1 MQEFISHLLK
11 SSALIAIFY
20 LAYITLLKQETSFMQ
35 NRKFLLVGLATSLV
49 LPLIYLTQQE
59 YIELPSTEI
68 PYTVMNADIQ
78 QENVVIEEPTN
89 WWQIG
94 LYVYLFGVSLMS
106 LRFGFQIYSLKKIIN
121 SGFLKKYKNLKLVRT
136 NKDIK
141 PFSFFNNIVYNPE
154 KHHQKDLKLIL
165 KHEQIHAKQWHSL
178 DVIFISVLCVVFWF
192 NPFIWLYKKIIVQNL
207 EFLADQDAVATI
219 VSKKE
224 YQKALVMASV
234 GLQPAMTNQF
244 YQSFIKKRII
254 MLNKSKK
261 KNTSWKTI
269 LVIPFLCL
277 FLYSFNLKKESI
289 VLNTSKDNRSQY
301 TDTVDNPEITG
312 IGSYTETEK
321 NNTQIS
327 PKRSISFEDLGEDA
341 LYILD
346 NQNYKRDEL
355 EGKTIVFKSIQ
366 VIAPETALKQY
377 GEKGK
382 DGAVIL
388 SKTEF
393 IEDFQEFLRNLD
405 EKDEAAELQVLKIT
419 SVNKPM
425 VITLKNEATSETTVP
440 KNEASSEKKSEKNS
454 KNFNKIICFSAN
466 NLQDTIH
473 LLNGQL
479 TSEKTL
485 KNLEKGKIK
494 EILYIPGNA
503 KIQALYGSRA
513 SNGIKVIITNEKG
526 VSYKKSILN
535 FTGNNQEITKE
546 EQTKQESDNKKDT
559 KIYLLGNTK
568 VNRTENGLEFANSES
583 ENQALFVIN
592 EKIVDYEEIQDLN
605 PKNIYSVTVSKNE
618 HIPEKYKE
626 EATENGVIEIYTK
639 NYKGKLPQKSTTFVY
654 TIHPNETDEAIQNM
668 VKTIQ
673 EKYNLE
679 INIKKLKRDDS
690 GMISSVKIKARHK
703 GSSFWNVTYSESS
716 SDTIDEF
723 YMIMDTKKDDF
734 KITSE
739 KPKKI

>member
-35 NRKFLLVGLATSLV
+35 NRKFLLVGLATSLI

-121 SGFLKKYKNLKLVRT
+121 SGFLKKYKNLKLVKT

-219 VSKKE
+219 ASKKE

-261 KNTSWKTI
+261 KNTSWKT
-269 LVIPFLCL
+269 LVVIPFLCL
-277 FLYSFNLKKESI
+277 FLYSFNLKTKSI
-289 VLNTSKDNRSQY
+289 VLESSEVENSQQQNDKVEIVDEKTIIQKENSVKKSKSDVLSSEKTSTPNIQQKENEETAISGNATFHAQKNSLKVLKD
-301 TDTVDNPEITG
+301 T
-312 IGSYTETEK
+312 
-321 NNTQIS
+321 
-327 PKRSISFEDLGEDA
+327 
-341 LYILD
+341 LYILNGMPQPNKNFLSRIDKD
-346 NQNYKRDEL
+346 NIQNITYL
-355 EGKTIVFKSIQ
+355 NGKKAV
-366 VIAPETALKQY
+366 ALY
-377 GEKGK
+377 GEKVADYGVK
-382 DGAVIL
+382 LYTTKTQGDNLIL
-388 SKTEF
+388 KKPKT
-393 IEDFQEFLRNLD
+393 
-405 EKDEAAELQVLKIT
+405 T
-419 SVNKPM
+419 
-425 VITLKNEATSETTVP
+425 
-440 KNEASSEKKSEKNS
+440 
-454 KNFNKIICFSAN
+454 
-466 NLQDTIH
+466 
-473 LLNGQL
+473 
-479 TSEKTL
+479 
-485 KNLEKGKIK
+485 
-494 EILYIPGNA
+494 
-503 KIQALYGSRA
+503 
-513 SNGIKVIITNEKG
+513 
-526 VSYKKSILN
+526 
-535 FTGNNQEITKE
+535 
-546 EQTKQESDNKKDT
+546 DNT
-559 KIYLLGNTK
+559 RIYLLGKTK
-568 VNRTENGLEFANSES
+568 VTKSGDGFTLKKINQENAPLIIINNKTASTEELNNLSSIKIAS
-583 ENQALFVIN
+583 IN
-592 EKIVDYEEIQDLN
+592 VLKGEKAA
-605 PKNIYSVTVSKNE
+605 
-618 HIPEKYKE
+618 EKYDDKN
-626 EATENGVIEIYTK
+626 TENGVIEIYTK

-654 TIHPNETDEAIQNM
+654 TIHPNETDAAIQNM

-673 EKYNLE
+673 EKYNIE
-679 INIKKLKRDDS
+679 IDIKKLKRDDS
-690 GMISSVKIKARHK
+690 GMINSVKIKARHK
-703 GSSFWNVTYSESS
+703 GSSSWNVTYSSSS